1 LGASAPSILPREI
14 NMKVPIIEAEYV
26 KDQFSKYRKV
36 FPAHEL
42 PLYQLKYGQENINVE
57 GKSERYH
64 DIDDMEDEIRRL
76 VEYYGKETLT
86 SVFGANFVDTIE
98 FSINKVVSK
107 EKKVDGGKNSRKSED
122 GVSTEARI

>member
-1 LGASAPSILPREI
+1 MQI
-14 NMKVPIIEAEYV
+14 PIIETEYA
-26 KDQFSKYRKV
+26 KDQFSKIKKV

-42 PLYQLKYGQENINVE
+42 PIYQLKYGADNITVE
-57 GKSERYH
+57 GKIGEYH
-64 DIDDMEDEIRRL
+64 EIDDIQSEIERL
-76 VEYYGKETLT
+76 IKHYGKGALT

-98 FSINKVVSK
+98 FSISKVVSK

>member
-1 LGASAPSILPREI
+1 
-14 NMKVPIIEAEYV
+14 MKVPIIEAEYV

-42 PLYQLKYGQENINVE
+42 PLYQLKYGAENINVE

>member
-1 LGASAPSILPREI
+1 
-14 NMKVPIIEAEYV
+14 M
-26 KDQFSKYRKV
+26 Q
-36 FPAHEL
+36 
-42 PLYQLKYGQENINVE
+42 
-57 GKSERYH
+57 
-64 DIDDMEDEIRRL
+64 DEVQRL
-76 VEYYGKETLT
+76 VEYYGKEALT

>member
-1 LGASAPSILPREI
+1 
-14 NMKVPIIEAEYV
+14 MKVPIIEAEYV

-42 PLYQLKYGQENINVE
+42 PLYQLKYGAENLSVQ
-57 GKSERYH
+57 GKSDRYH
-64 DIDDMEDEIRRL
+64 DIGDMQDEVQRL

-107 EKKVDGGKNSRKSED
+107 EKSVDGSKNKIKSKD
-122 GVSTEARI
+122 GISTEARV